1 MDPDRKHKLNEI
13 SRPVRPEDRRGAS
26 AVEFA
31 VVAPFLF
38 LTLVGMIEVGR
49 VMMIQHLLTAS
60 AREGAREAILLSAT
74 EDSVIDVVNRFIDG
88 ASLNLGDATIVVE
101 PAPEDTDTGETI
113 AITVSTPIVGVSNLA
128 RLWFEADYQL
138 SATATMRK
146 EGIE

>member
-1 MDPDRKHKLNEI
+1 
-13 SRPVRPEDRRGAS
+13 
-26 AVEFA
+26 
-31 VVAPFLF
+31 
-38 LTLVGMIEVGR
+38 MIEVGR